1 MKYADISRTHRALKK
16 LEEDK
21 RTGDHNETYW
31 AAHDEFKILLQHA
44 LHDAELMQKLTKPQ
58 FLRVL
63 AWCTTFRPHEPHTLL
78 TIFSNL
84 AN

>member
-1 MKYADISRTHRALKK
+1 MKYADISRAYRALKK
-16 LEEDK
+16 LEEND
-21 RTGDHNETYW
+21 GVSEHYW
-31 AAHDEFKILLQHA
+31 VANDEFKILLQHA